1 MYTFEDIGKMLDEI
15 CEEIPQPFFEKLNG
29 GVNLLPGAKMHEM
42 AVNDD
47 LYIMGEY
54 HRGVLGRF
62 INIYYGS
69 VIRSCPGHS
78 PARMRQRLKKLLLHE
93 FTHHL
98 ESLAGERG
106 LERKDEQR
114 LGEYRAES
122 PQMRRRPLARRRPSE
137 EPRNIR
143 GKKEPGE

>member
-1 MYTFEDIGKMLDEI
+1 MFTFEDIGNMLDEI

-29 GVNLLPGAKMHEM
+29 GVNLLPETKIHEL
-42 AVNDD
+42 AVDDD

-54 HRGVLGRF
+54 HHDALGRY

-69 VIRSCPGHS
+69 IERNDIDYAPEH
-78 PARMRQRLKKLLLHE
+78 MRRKLKKLLLHE

-106 LERKDEQR
+106 LEIKDELQ
-114 LGEYRAES
+114 LDAYRSSGGNPHSA
-122 PQMRRRPLARRRPSE
+122 RRPLARRRPSE
-137 EPRNIR
+137 NEPW
-143 GKKEPGE
+143 E